1 MEFNSFKKMLLKK
14 GLECGFEECEIYY
27 SQGESLSIGVYEGE
41 VEKYNLEK
49 SFGLSFRGK
58 INGKMGY
65 SYTEIMD
72 FEALNMLIKN
82 AKESALN
89 IENNDIQFIYEGDKH
104 YDEVSSYY
112 EELENLDTSKMINLV
127 LDLEK
132 ETKAYCKKVV
142 NISGC
147 KISYSY
153 SSYGIYNTKGL
164 ELTNRNN
171 LLMSYVVPVVED
183 DGERQDGVGYVIAKS
198 LDEVNPKAIAKQ
210 GVEEAL
216 SKLNGKSIPSGK
228 YKTIIYNE
236 AMVSLLDTF
245 SDIFSADSVQKGL
258 SLLKDKEGEL
268 IASPIVTIV
277 DNPLLNDGLAS
288 TPFDDEGVATLK
300 KEIVSNGKLTT
311 LLHNLKT
318 AHKAN
323 VKTTGNGFK
332 ASYAS
337 QVGVSP
343 SNLYIQK
350 GESSFDELLKT
361 VGEGIIITDLAGLH
375 SGANPISGDFS
386 LAAKG
391 FYIKDGVKT
400 FPIEQITVAGNY
412 FDLLKEIEV
421 VGDDL
426 KFPMSNVGSP
436 SLIIKEISVAG
447 K

>member
-14 GLECGFEECEIYY
+14 GLEAGFEECEIYY
-27 SQGESLSIGVYEGE
+27 SQGESLSISVYEEE

-58 INGKMGY
+58 INGKIGY
-65 SYTEIMD
+65 SYTEILD

-89 IENNDIQFIYEGDKH
+89 IENDDVQFIYEGDKH
-104 YDEVSSYY
+104 YENVDTYS
-112 EELENLDTSKMINLV
+112 EELEHIDASKMIELC
-127 LDLEK
+127 LDMEK
-132 ETKAYCKKVV
+132 QTKAYCKKVV
-142 NISGC
+142 NIGGC
-147 KISYSY
+147 KISYN
-153 SSYGIYNTKGL
+153 SSSHGIYNTKGL
-164 ELTNRNN
+164 ELTNKNN
-171 LLMSYVVPVVED
+171 LLMAYVVPVVED
-183 DGERQDGVGYVIAKS
+183 NGDKQDGVGYVIAKS
-198 LDEVNPKAIAKQ
+198 LDKVNPKIIAQQ

-216 SKLNGKSIPSGK
+216 SKLNGRSIPSGN
-228 YKTIIYNE
+228 YKAIIFNE

-245 SDIFSADSVQKGL
+245 SDIFSADCAQKGL
-258 SLLKDKEGEL
+258 SLLKDKEGEI

-277 DNPLLNDGLAS
+277 DDPILDDGLSS
-288 TPFDDEGVATLK
+288 TPFDDEGVATFA
-300 KEIVSNGKLTT
+300 KEIVSKGKLTT

-323 VKTTGNGFK
+323 IATTGNGFK
-332 ASYAS
+332 ASYSS
-337 QVGVSP
+337 QVGVEP

-350 GESSFDELLKT
+350 GESSIDELMKI
-361 VGEGIIITDLAGLH
+361 VDEGIIVTDFAGLH
-375 SGANPISGDFS
+375 SGANPITGDFS

-412 FDLLKEIEV
+412 FDLLKNIEII
-421 VGDDL
+421 GNDL

-436 SLIIKEISVAG
+436 SLIVKELSVAG

>member
-14 GLECGFEECEIYY
+14 GLEAGFEECEIYY
-27 SQGESLSIGVYEGE
+27 SQGESLSISVYEEE

-58 INGKMGY
+58 INGKIGY
-65 SYTEIMD
+65 SYTEILD

-89 IENNDIQFIYEGDKH
+89 IENDDVQFIYEGDKH
-104 YDEVSSYY
+104 YENVDTYS
-112 EELENLDTSKMINLV
+112 EELENIDASKMIELC
-127 LDLEK
+127 LDMEK
-132 ETKAYCKKVV
+132 QAKLYCKKVV
-142 NISGC
+142 NIGGC
-147 KISYSY
+147 KISYN
-153 SSYGIYNTKGL
+153 SSSHGIYNTKGL
-164 ELTNRNN
+164 ELTNKSN
-171 LLMSYVVPVVED
+171 LLMAYVVPVVED
-183 DGERQDGVGYVIAKS
+183 DGDKQDGVGYVIAKS
-198 LDEVNPKAIAKQ
+198 LDEVKPKAIAKQ

-216 SKLNGKSIPSGK
+216 SKLNGRSISSGN

-245 SDIFSADSVQKGL
+245 SGIFSADCAQKGL
-258 SLLKDKEGEL
+258 SLLKDKEGEI

-277 DNPLLNDGLAS
+277 DDPILDDGLSS
-288 TPFDDEGVATLK
+288 TPFDDEGVATFT
-300 KEIVSNGKLTT
+300 KEIVSKGKLTT

-323 VKTTGNGFK
+323 VATTGNGFK

-337 QVGVSP
+337 QVGVEP

-350 GESSFDELLKT
+350 GESSIDELMKI
-361 VGEGIIITDLAGLH
+361 VDEGIIVTDFAGLH
-375 SGANPISGDFS
+375 SGANPITGDFS

-391 FYIKDGVKT
+391 FYIKDGIKT
-400 FPIEQITVAGNY
+400 FAVEQITVAGNY
-412 FDLLKEIEV
+412 FDLLKNIEV
-421 VGDDL
+421 VGNDL

-436 SLIIKEISVAG
+436 SLIVKELSVAG